1 MSTIVR
7 YSIVRF
13 RPFVETG
20 EFANVG
26 IVALEV
32 ATQRFAFKLAPRR
45 LRRVSSFF
53 HDVDAAVYSN
63 TVAALRM
70 EFKRMEQDRTTAA
83 GVAFDHLTRDRESAV
98 TFSETRLI
106 MANSGVKSAIED
118 LYQRYVMRSF
128 VTPEYREALLT
139 RSVSQT
145 LKKNAIRGYG
155 KLRIEDEIMPISFDL
170 GSESNGVR
178 VIKPLAFLQKSTIGI
193 IDHGATWQARLR
205 HLVDKQKLLP
215 EHVLLPID
223 HSVDPGER
231 FAEEAKDEAVTGL
244 RGLGVNV
251 IDMDDVG
258 ALLGFAL
265 PGARLGPTKKGTV
278 DIFE

>member
-1 MSTIVR
+1 MRAIVR

-26 IVALEV
+26 IVALHF
-32 ATQRFAFKLAPRR
+32 ATQRFTFKLAPRR

-63 TVAALRM
+63 TVAALRL
-70 EFKRMEQDRTTAA
+70 EFKRIEQDGTTVAGAA
-83 GVAFDHLTRDRESAV
+83 FEHLTQERESAV
-98 TFSETRLI
+98 VFSEPRLI
-106 MANSGVKSAIED
+106 MADGTFKSIVDD

-128 VTPEYREALLT
+128 ITPEYRESLLT

-145 LKKNAIRGYG
+145 LRKNSIRGYR

-170 GSESNGVR
+170 GSENNGLR
-178 VIKPLAFLQKSTIGI
+178 VIKPLAFVQKSTIGI

-205 HLVDKQKLLP
+205 HLVGRQKLAP

-223 HSVDPGER
+223 HSVDPHEP
-231 FAEEAKDEAVTGL
+231 FAKEAKDEAVAGL
-244 RGLGVNV
+244 TGLGVNV
-251 IDMDDVG
+251 INMEDTP
-258 ALLGFAL
+258 ALIRFAL
-265 PGARLGPTKKGTV
+265 PGAKPDSPKAV
-278 DIFE
+278 NIFD